1 MLVSE
6 LIEQLQKLDPE
17 KRILVEGYEDGF
29 DDPREIIKVN
39 VRSRVESKYYSG
51 DYEDVSESEDA
62 DKARA
67 FEAYVIPGKPRTA

>member
-6 LIEQLQKLDPE
+6 LIEQLQKLDPD

-29 DDPREIIKVN
+29 DDPREIIKVK

-51 DYEDVSESEDA
+51 DYEDISESEESDN
-62 DKARA
+62 DLD
-67 FEAYVIPGKPRTA
+67 FDAYVIPGKPRRG

>member
-29 DDPREIIKVN
+29 DDPREIIKVK
-39 VRSRVESKYYSG
+39 VRSRVENKYYYG
-51 DYEDVSESEDA
+51 DYEDISESEEA
-62 DKARA
+62 DRSLV
-67 FEAYVIPGKPRTA
+67 FEAYVIPGKPRRD